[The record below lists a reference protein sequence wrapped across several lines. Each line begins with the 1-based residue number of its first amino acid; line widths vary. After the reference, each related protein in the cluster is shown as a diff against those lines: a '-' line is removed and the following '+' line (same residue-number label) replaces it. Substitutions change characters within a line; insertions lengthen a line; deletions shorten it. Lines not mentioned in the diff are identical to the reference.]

1 MEHLPAFPPPP
12 ARVAVLGAG
21 ESGRAAVD
29 LLRARGYE
37 AVLCDEATT
46 AVPPEQRRAPDP
58 SAFDAGVVSPGFPP
72 DHPWRQGWRG
82 PLLGECALAAHCWPG
97 PVLAVTGTN
106 GKTTLVSLLAAALQV
121 AGEKATACGN
131 LGRAWSRVCL
141 EEGEANRWAV
151 VEASSFQIHDWPA
164 PAPEGALWTNFAVDH
179 LDWHPDE
186 IHYFRSKARL
196 VAGARR
202 AWVGSGVVEAA
213 RALGGS
219 LPGGVAMVAEDP
231 GSVLPPDSLFSRAPF
246 RELYALARAWWEGTG
261 RDPDALAAAAR
272 DFPGLPHR
280 GEVLGTLC
288 GWTVINDSKATNGHA
303 AVAAARAAEDPVLW
317 IGGGSEKGEDPAA
330 IAAALAPQIR
340 AAFCFGSTGGALAK
354 GFAGAGV
361 PATTAAD
368 LGMLWPQVL
377 AHLPGRPPGTV
388 LFSPGFASFD
398 QYGNYAE
405 RGDHFRR
412 LVRAVPDRAGQPGN
426 MLLSVNH
433 VNGTAD
439 RESNT

>member
-1 MEHLPAFPPPP
+1 MDRPPDFPPPP

-37 AVLCDEATT
+37 AVPCDEAAT
-46 AVPPEQRRAPDP
+46 AVPAEQRCAPDP
-58 SAFDAGVVSPGFPP
+58 STFDAGVVSPGFPP
-72 DHPWRQGWRG
+72 DHPWRQGWHGSLR
-82 PLLGECALAAHCWPG
+82 GECALAAHCWPG
-97 PVLAVTGTN
+97 RVLAVTGTN
-106 GKTTLVSLLAAALQV
+106 GKSTLVSLLTAALQA

-131 LGRAWSRVCL
+131 FGRAWSRVCL
-141 EEGEANRWAV
+141 EEGEPDRWAV

-186 IHYFRSKARL
+186 SHYFRSKARL
-196 VAGARR
+196 VAGARHS
-202 AWVGSGVVEAA
+202 WVGPGVAA
-213 RALGGS
+213 AAQALGES
-219 LPGGVAMVAEDP
+219 LPEGVATVAEDP
-231 GSVLPPDSLFSRAPF
+231 EDSPPPDSLFSRAPF
-246 RELYALARAWWEGTG
+246 RELYALARAWWGGTG
-261 RDPDALAAAAR
+261 RDPAALAAAAR
-272 DFPGLPHR
+272 DFRGLPHR
-280 GEVLGTLC
+280 CEALGTLH
-288 GWTVINDSKATNGHA
+288 GWAVINDSKATNGHA

-330 IAAALAPQIR
+330 IAGALAPQIS
-340 AAFCFGSTGGALAK
+340 AAFCFGSTGGALAE

-361 PATTAAD
+361 TATSAPD
-368 LGMLWPQVL
+368 LGTLWPRVL
-377 AHLPGRPPGTV
+377 AHLSGQPAGTI

-398 QYGNYAE
+398 QYSSYAA

-412 LVRAVPDRAGQPGN
+412 LVRSAPDRAGQPGG
-426 MLLSVNH
+426 MVLSVDD
-433 VNGTAD
+433 VNGTTV